1 MTLTVPATLLVLVG
15 VFAVVVAARQRSAR
29 RVSDLS
35 AVLDTAFLDARP
47 LEGESGAEL
56 RAFLA
61 RSGRAAERALGRTG
75 VFQRV
80 RENLDRSDWT
90 LSPGEFLAFTG
101 GAGAAGLLLGL
112 LAASPV
118 LAGLLLLA
126 GLVLPVLLVTRSVS
140 RRRARFEEQFPDVLD
155 LVAASLESG
164 GSIGQALELVV
175 AEADE
180 PSASEFAR
188 VLSATRLGSD
198 LVTAL
203 RVMAER
209 LDSRDLRY
217 AVQAV
222 AVQQRTGGRLAQ
234 VLRVVGDFMRGR
246 AEVRREVS
254 ALTAEG
260 RLSAYVL
267 GGLPFLLAA
276 VISLVN
282 PGYLTP
288 LFTSVGGLV
297 LVSGAT
303 VLMVVAGCVMARI
316 VKIEV

>member
-1 MTLTVPATLLVLVG
+1 MTLTVPAALLVLVG
-15 VFAVVVAARQRSAR
+15 VFAVVVAVRQRSER

-35 AVLDTAFLDARP
+35 TILDTAYLDARP
-47 LEGESGAEL
+47 LEGESGADLREL
-56 RAFLA
+56 LA

-90 LSPGEFLAFTG
+90 LSPGEFVAVTAAAATG
-101 GAGAAGLLLGL
+101 GLLLGL

-118 LAGLLLLA
+118 LAGLLLLV
-126 GLVLPVLLVTRSVS
+126 GLVLPTLLVTRSVS

-155 LVAASLESG
+155 LIAASLESG
-164 GSIGQALELVV
+164 GGINQALELVV

-198 LVTAL
+198 LVEAL
-203 RVMAER
+203 RVMADR

-217 AVQAV
+217 TVQAV

-234 VLRVVGDFMRGR
+234 VLRVVADFMRGR
-246 AEVRREVS
+246 AEIRREIS

-267 GGLPFLLAA
+267 GGLPFLLAG
-276 VISLVN
+276 VISLLN
-282 PGYLTP
+282 PGLP
-288 LFTSVGGLV
+288 DPAVHERGG
-297 LVSGAT
+297 
-303 VLMVVAGCVMARI
+303 AGPAWPAPRCSW
-316 VKIEV
+316 